1 MAIRDDFFTALKK
14 GAKWDVGVSIN
25 RTNPLPLDVN
35 SVFDT
40 KANLDAYVAGAFAY
54 PGQIVALVE
63 AEVTTIYYIDQA
75 KTLQEVGKIP
85 LGDNKSITVAEDGTI
100 SLLGVAEAATGAQ
113 PVKQADGSIEWI
125 KPDTTTVEGLT
136 TEVQSLGN
144 RATALENKV
153 GDESKGLVKNV
164 ADLTT
169 EVSGVKTN
177 LADNYYDKTAVDG
190 LVAGAF
196 HFKGEAVAI
205 SDDNTKLYSDA
216 EKTKEIKGKAG
227 DVYQVGDKEY
237 AYNGTV
243 WVELGFSLN
252 LTAYALK
259 TDVSTAKT
267 EAITEAGTNADTK
280 ISAKVGEIGYKT
292 VKAYVDDAV
301 VGIGIGDY
309 AKTSEV
315 TEAITG
321 AKTELKK
328 YTDDAK
334 NEAVTTAGTNAD
346 TKISTKIGEIGEGT
360 VKSYVD
366 GKETTINASIGTV
379 DAKVEALGAL
389 AKKDKVA
396 ETDLADA
403 LKTKI
408 DGKADSATTLVGYGI
423 GDAYTKTEV
432 DDKISSIDTKV
443 TSNTNAIEA
452 INNTETG
459 ILAEAKKYADG
470 KVYND
475 TDIKKEIA
483 DNKTNIA
490 TNTSAIE
497 AINNEK
503 TGILAEAKKYAD
515 SKVYD
520 DAAVKA
526 DIKKN
531 TDAISTLNGT
541 GEGSVTKAVADG
553 IAKVVADAPEDFDTL
568 KEIADWIAN
577 DTTGSVKM
585 ANDIAAVI
593 GTDKSEDGTPKSMR
607 AVAEEVAKAKV
618 EAIPTAS
625 QTIVGLIKGTDGKVN
640 VADGQITSVTTDAL
654 TQGTDTFILD
664 GGSAAV

>member
-190 LVAGAF
+190 LVTGAF

-280 ISAKVGEIGYKT
+280 ISAKVGEIGDKT

-443 TSNTNAIEA
+443 ASNTNAIEA
-452 INNTETG
+452 INNTE
-459 ILAEAKKYADG
+459 
-470 KVYND
+470 
-475 TDIKKEIA
+475 
-483 DNKTNIA
+483 
-490 TNTSAIE
+490 
-497 AINNEK
+497 

>member
-63 AEVTTIYYIDQA
+63 AEATTIYYIDQA

-100 SLLGVAEAATGAQ
+100 SLLGIAEAATGAQ
-113 PVKQADGSIEWI
+113 PVKQADGSIKWI

-136 TEVQSLGN
+136 TEVESLGN

-153 GDESKGLVKNV
+153 GDDSKGLVKNV

-196 HFKGEAVAI
+196 HFKGEAAAV
-205 SDDNTKLYSDA
+205 SNDNTKLYSDA
-216 EKTKEIKGKAG
+216 EKETEIKGKAG

-259 TDVSTAKT
+259 TDVSTAKS
-267 EAITEAGTNADTK
+267 EAIAEAGINADTK
-280 ISAKVGEIGYKT
+280 ISAKVGEIGDKT
-292 VKAYVDDAV
+292 VKAYIDDAV
-301 VGIGIGDY
+301 AGVGIGDY

-315 TEAITG
+315 TEVING

-334 NEAVTTAGTNAD
+334 DEAVTTAGTNAD
-346 TKISTKIGEIGEGT
+346 TKISTKVGEIGEGT

-366 GKETTINASIGTV
+366 GKETTINASIGAV

-408 DGKADSATTLVGYGI
+408 DDKADSATTLAGYGI

-432 DDKISSIDTKV
+432 DDKISPIDTKV

-452 INNTETG
+452 INNAETG
-459 ILAEAKKYADG
+459 ILAQAKAYADG

-483 DNKTNIA
+483 DNKANIA

-515 SKVYD
+515 SKTYD

-553 IAKVVADAPEDFDTL
+553 IAKVVADAPTDFDTL

-577 DTTGSVKM
+577 DTTGSAKM
-585 ANDIAAVI
+585 ANDIAAVV
-593 GTDKSEDGTPKSMR
+593 GTDKDEDGTPKSMR
-607 AVAEEVAKAKV
+607 TVAEEVAKAKV
-618 EAIPTAS
+618 EAIPNAS

-640 VADGQITSVTTDAL
+640 VANGQITSVTTDAL

-664 GGSAAV
+664 GGSATA

>member
-63 AEVTTIYYIDQA
+63 AETTTIYYIDQA

-100 SLLGVAEAATGAQ
+100 SLLGIAEAATGAQ

-136 TEVQSLGN
+136 TEVQSLEN
-144 RATALENKV
+144 RATALEDKV

-237 AYNGTV
+237 AYNGTI

-267 EAITEAGTNADTK
+267 EAITEAGTNTDTK
-280 ISAKVGEIGYKT
+280 ISAKVGEIGDKT
-292 VKAYVDDAV
+292 VKVYVDDAV
-301 VGIGIGDY
+301 AGIGIGDY

-315 TEAITG
+315 TEAING

-334 NEAVTTAGTNAD
+334 NEAVTAAGTNAD

-459 ILAEAKKYADG
+459 ILAEAKKYAD
-470 KVYND
+470 
-475 TDIKKEIA
+475 
-483 DNKTNIA
+483 
-490 TNTSAIE
+490 
-497 AINNEK
+497 
-503 TGILAEAKKYAD
+503 

-520 DAAVKA
+520 DAVVKA